1 MKNIIKAIAPYI
13 TTIGWVLGTP
23 AEKVRL
29 INKCPNNF
37 LQL

>member
-23 AEKVRL
+23 AEKVKA
-29 INKCPNNF
+29 N
-37 LQL
+37 Q